1 MMQLKQF
8 TPLLLA
14 IPLALIPIMNNSAY
28 AKNDKSESH
37 SQSYSHKDREGQ
49 KDRDEH
55 DSESKHDKSDKS
67 KGNWR
72 EKQEA
77 VDKLV
82 KELGLKNRGQ
92 LHRLL
97 GALNSGD
104 IRELEAS
111 DIPLTKL
118 KGDLEA
124 AKTNREAKQR
134 ITKLA
139 GAVDTLLTKE
149 KKTPAEISA
158 AVTDVLEILE

>member
-1 MMQLKQF
+1 MMQLKRF
-8 TPLLLA
+8 TPILLA
-14 IPLALIPIMNNSAY
+14 IPLALSPIMNHSAY

-37 SQSYSHKDREGQ
+37 SQSYSQ

-55 DSESKHDKSDKS
+55 DSKSKHDKSDKS
-67 KGNWR
+67 KGNGL

-77 VDKLV
+77 VDTLV

-92 LHRLL
+92 LHKLL

-118 KGDLEA
+118 KGDFEA
-124 AKTNREAKQR
+124 AKTNHEAKQR

-139 GAVDTLLTKE
+139 GAVDTLLSKE
-149 KKTPAEISA
+149 KKTLAEISA
-158 AVTDVLEILE
+158 AVTDVLELLE

>member
-1 MMQLKQF
+1 MMQLKRF
-8 TPLLLA
+8 TPILLA
-14 IPLALIPIMNNSAY
+14 IPLALSPIMNHSAY

-37 SQSYSHKDREGQ
+37 SQSYSQ

-55 DSESKHDKSDKS
+55 DSKSKHDKSDKS
-67 KGNWR
+67 KDNGR
-72 EKQEA
+72 GKQEA

-82 KELGLKNRGQ
+82 KELDLKNRGQ
-92 LHRLL
+92 LHKLL

-118 KGDLEA
+118 KGDFEA
-124 AKTNREAKQR
+124 AKTNHEAKQR

-139 GAVDTLLTKE
+139 GAVDTLLSKE
-149 KKTPAEISA
+149 KKTLAEISA
-158 AVTDVLEILE
+158 AVTDVLELLE

>member
-1 MMQLKQF
+1 MMQLKRL

-14 IPLALIPIMNNSAY
+14 IPLALSPMMNPSAY

-37 SQSYSHKDREGQ
+37 SQNTSH

-55 DSESKHDKSDKS
+55 DAKSKHEKSDKS
-67 KGNWR
+67 KGNGR

-77 VDKLV
+77 VDTLV

-92 LHRLL
+92 LHKLL

-118 KGDLEA
+118 KGDFEA

-139 GAVDTLLTKE
+139 GAVDTLLSKE

-158 AVTDVLEILE
+158 AVTEVLEILE

>member
-1 MMQLKQF
+1 MMQLKRF

-14 IPLALIPIMNNSAY
+14 IPLSFSPMINPSAY

-37 SQSYSHKDREGQ
+37 SQSSSK

-55 DSESKHDKSDKS
+55 DSKSKHEKSDKS
-67 KGNWR
+67 KGNGR

-77 VDKLV
+77 VDMLV

-92 LHRLL
+92 LHKLL

-118 KGDLEA
+118 KGDFEA
-124 AKTNREAKQR
+124 AKTNHEAKQR

-139 GAVDTLLTKE
+139 GAVDTILSKE

-158 AVTDVLEILE
+158 AVTDVLELLE

>member
-1 MMQLKQF
+1 MMQLKRF

-14 IPLALIPIMNNSAY
+14 IPLSFSPIMNPSTF

-37 SQSYSHKDREGQ
+37 SQNTSH

-55 DSESKHDKSDKS
+55 DSKSKHEKSDKS
-67 KGNWR
+67 KGNGR
-72 EKQEA
+72 EKHEA
-77 VDKLV
+77 VDALV

-92 LHRLL
+92 LHKLL

-118 KGDLEA
+118 KGDFEA

-139 GAVDTLLTKE
+139 GAVDTLLSKE
-149 KKTPAEISA
+149 KKTLAEISA
-158 AVTDVLEILE
+158 AVTDVLELLE

>member
-1 MMQLKQF
+1 MMQLKRF

-14 IPLALIPIMNNSAY
+14 IPLSFSPIMNPSAF

-37 SQSYSHKDREGQ
+37 SQSYSQ

-55 DSESKHDKSDKS
+55 ESKSKHEKSDKS
-67 KGNWR
+67 KGKGR

-77 VDKLV
+77 VDALI

-92 LHRLL
+92 LHKLL

-118 KGDLEA
+118 KGDFEA

-139 GAVDTLLTKE
+139 GAVDTLLSKE

-158 AVTDVLEILE
+158 AVTDVLELLE

>member
-1 MMQLKQF
+1 MMQLKRF
-8 TPLLLA
+8 TPILLA
-14 IPLALIPIMNNSAY
+14 IPLSFSPIMNPSAY

-37 SQSYSHKDREGQ
+37 SQSYSQKDRDGH

-55 DSESKHDKSDKS
+55 DSKSKHEKSEKA
-67 KGNWR
+67 KGNGR

-92 LHRLL
+92 LHKLL

-118 KGDLEA
+118 KGDFEA

-139 GAVDTLLTKE
+139 GAVDTLLSKE

-158 AVTDVLEILE
+158 AVTDVLELLE

>member
-1 MMQLKQF
+1 MMQVKRF

-14 IPLALIPIMNNSAY
+14 IPLSFSPIMNPSAY

-37 SQSYSHKDREGQ
+37 SQNTSH

-55 DSESKHDKSDKS
+55 ESKSKHDKSDKS
-67 KGNWR
+67 KGKGR

-77 VDKLV
+77 VDALI

-92 LHRLL
+92 LHKLL

-118 KGDLEA
+118 KGDFEA

-139 GAVDTLLTKE
+139 GAVDTLLSKE
-149 KKTPAEISA
+149 NKTPAEISA
-158 AVTDVLEILE
+158 AVTDVLELLE

>member
-1 MMQLKQF
+1 MMQVKRF

-14 IPLALIPIMNNSAY
+14 IPLSFSPIMNPSAF

-37 SQSYSHKDREGQ
+37 SQNTSH

-55 DSESKHDKSDKS
+55 DSKSKHEKSDKS
-67 KGNWR
+67 KGNGR

-77 VDKLV
+77 VDMLV

-92 LHRLL
+92 LHKLL

-111 DIPLTKL
+111 DIPLKKL
-118 KGDLEA
+118 KGDFEA

-139 GAVDTLLTKE
+139 GAVDTLLSKE

-158 AVTDVLEILE
+158 AVTDVLELLE

>member
-1 MMQLKQF
+1 MMQLKRL

-14 IPLALIPIMNNSAY
+14 IPLALSPIMNHSAY

-37 SQSYSHKDREGQ
+37 SQSYSQ

-55 DSESKHDKSDKS
+55 DSKSKHDKSDKS
-67 KGNWR
+67 KGNGR

-92 LHRLL
+92 LHKLL

-124 AKTNREAKQR
+124 AKTNHEAKQR

-139 GAVDTLLTKE
+139 GAVDTILSKE

>member
-1 MMQLKQF
+1 MMQLKRF

-14 IPLALIPIMNNSAY
+14 IPLSFSPIMNPSTF

-37 SQSYSHKDREGQ
+37 SQNTSH

-55 DSESKHDKSDKS
+55 ESKSKHDKSDKS
-67 KGNWR
+67 KGKGR

-77 VDKLV
+77 VDALI

-92 LHRLL
+92 LHKLL

-118 KGDLEA
+118 KGDFEA

-139 GAVDTLLTKE
+139 GAVDTILSKE

-158 AVTDVLEILE
+158 AVTDVLELLE

>member
-1 MMQLKQF
+1 MQLKRF

-14 IPLALIPIMNNSAY
+14 ISLSFSPIMNPSAF

-37 SQSYSHKDREGQ
+37 SHNSSK

-55 DSESKHDKSDKS
+55 DSKSKHEKSDKS
-67 KGNWR
+67 KGNGR
-72 EKQEA
+72 EKHEA
-77 VDKLV
+77 VDALV

-92 LHRLL
+92 LHKLL

-118 KGDLEA
+118 KGDFEA

-139 GAVDTLLTKE
+139 GAVDTLLSKE

-158 AVTDVLEILE
+158 AVTDVLELLE

>member
-1 MMQLKQF
+1 MKQLKRF

-14 IPLALIPIMNNSAY
+14 IPLSLSPIMHHSAF
-28 AKNDKSESH
+28 AKNDKSESP
-37 SQSYSHKDREGQ
+37 SERSSQ

-55 DSESKHDKSDKS
+55 DSKSKHEKSDKS
-67 KGNWR
+67 KGKGR
-72 EKQEA
+72 EKQAA
-77 VDKLV
+77 VDMLV

-92 LHRLL
+92 LHKLL

-104 IRELEAS
+104 IRELETS

-118 KGDLEA
+118 KGDFEA

-139 GAVDTLLTKE
+139 GAVDTLLSKE

-158 AVTDVLEILE
+158 AVTDVLELLE